1 MNFKSNDLKEFRKS
15 KGLLIDVRSPEEYY
29 KGHMPNSINI
39 PIFNNEERSII
50 GKKYKIAGRES
61 AIRAAKITEVEL
73 VQIPKITKG
82 GFYKN
87 HLFVCV

>member
-50 GKKYKIAGRES
+50 GKKYKIYGRNKKAFERILDCS
-61 AIRAAKITEVEL
+61 PIV
-73 VQIPKITKG
+73 
-82 GFYKN
+82 
-87 HLFVCV
+87 